1 MKTEPT
7 TQQTDDDISK
17 KPENVNTSAEH
28 INAVDT
34 SQTDTTSNE
43 AKGDSMSKIE
53 WAYHKGKGYSVDLK
67 KLSATDLSYLIDIAV
82 EEMASRID
90 SQTKEL
96 SNE

>member
-1 MKTEPT
+1 
-7 TQQTDDDISK
+7 
-17 KPENVNTSAEH
+17 
-28 INAVDT
+28 
-34 SQTDTTSNE
+34 
-43 AKGDSMSKIE
+43 MSKIE

>member
-1 MKTEPT
+1 MT
-7 TQQTDDDISK
+7 TSK
-17 KPENVNTSAEH
+17 NK
-28 INAVDT
+28 
-34 SQTDTTSNE
+34 TDTTSNE

>member
-7 TQQTDDDISK
+7 TQ
-17 KPENVNTSAEH
+17 
-28 INAVDT
+28 
-34 SQTDTTSNE
+34 QTDTTSNE

-96 SNE
+96 PNE